1 MKILKVDDYA
11 MKQVESNH
19 SKTEPWKW
27 SCSWIIKFSHCLNFR
42 YRKLFFQFK
51 LKMAVHVACKK
62 ENIWTTFETFLR
74 RVNFIL
80 MFFQEIPSLLSMG
93 KPFPGDLENWN
104 VKKIS
109 KLMFGQNIFPYFDPC
124 IYFSKKNPRFFRFVT
139 LLLENKLLPLQIL
152 QNCVTPFVGGNYNV
166 RNQGQWKFQHW
177 RYFHMFFL

>member
-1 MKILKVDDYA
+1 MAKGLKLKVR
-11 MKQVESNH
+11 KFWGLIPTFVEVT
-19 SKTEPWKW
+19 KEKLVGRPFWTLPP
-27 SCSWIIKFSHCLNFR
+27 SWIGLS
-42 YRKLFFQFK
+42 
-51 LKMAVHVACKK
+51 
-62 ENIWTTFETFLR
+62 

-80 MFFQEIPSLLSMG
+80 MFFQELPSLLSVG

-124 IYFSKKNPRFFRFVT
+124 IYFSKKNPRFFRLVT

-152 QNCVTPFVGGNYNV
+152 QNCVTPFVGGNYNI

>member
-80 MFFQEIPSLLSMG
+80 MFFQEIPSLLSVG

-166 RNQGQWKFQHW
+166 RNQSQWKFQHW